1 MVLLPASF
9 SYYSSSHY
17 FAYVGT
23 VFVVTF
29 LYYILERLR
38 KSNLFFMLATLLA
51 IGLLYYFDF
60 PIGLAILFPIGFLWR
75 YLNIRH
81 YERDIED
88 MEPLI
93 HRETIN
99 KANLYIKIALF
110 AAAIVIVYA
119 EEFYVLWYVLILLI
133 VLYAGYLLSHISSIR
148 KQEREGANL
157 KVFSL
162 IPLVFSVGAGLASV
176 IFIPFR
182 DVFKKFWVFLANA
195 IIYLASLVVG
205 LIDLVIPNRMKSRGL
220 ENNGTESGGES
231 WDGKTGYFEYSPG
244 IDEGTLT
251 IFLGIIS
258 FLILAII
265 IYRRFKKTQEDLV
278 GRVEAETEYTTID
291 MKEDEDKGFFKN
303 LFSRRKRLNRHPVR
317 QLIYNFEKNTKK
329 HDLGRYVYESLTEWF
344 DRLQID
350 LNVSSYEKVRYGK
363 LDISAEEVKQLENQL
378 KEINIKKIISG
389 QDKEEEVGN

>member
-1 MVLLPASF
+1 EALLIFMVLLPASF

-148 KQEREGANL
+148 KQDREGANL
-157 KVFSL
+157 KVFYL
-162 IPLVFSVGAGLASV
+162 ILLVYSVGAV
-176 IFIPFR
+176 
-182 DVFKKFWVFLANA
+182 
-195 IIYLASLVVG
+195 
-205 LIDLVIPNRMKSRGL
+205 
-220 ENNGTESGGES
+220 
-231 WDGKTGYFEYSPG
+231 
-244 IDEGTLT
+244 
-251 IFLGIIS
+251 
-258 FLILAII
+258 
-265 IYRRFKKTQEDLV
+265 
-278 GRVEAETEYTTID
+278 
-291 MKEDEDKGFFKN
+291 
-303 LFSRRKRLNRHPVR
+303 
-317 QLIYNFEKNTKK
+317 
-329 HDLGRYVYESLTEWF
+329 
-344 DRLQID
+344 
-350 LNVSSYEKVRYGK
+350 
-363 LDISAEEVKQLENQL
+363 
-378 KEINIKKIISG
+378 
-389 QDKEEEVGN
+389 